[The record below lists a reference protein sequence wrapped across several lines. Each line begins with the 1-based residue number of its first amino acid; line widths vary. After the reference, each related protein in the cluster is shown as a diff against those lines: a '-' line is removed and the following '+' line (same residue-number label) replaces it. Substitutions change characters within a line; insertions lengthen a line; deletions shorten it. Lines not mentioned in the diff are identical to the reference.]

1 MKTEEDDRADL
12 RVRPFFLLFV
22 IPVRAGAYAFRG
34 GECMAYGE
42 TQKTA
47 PKEHALN
54 MQNRARLSLTG
65 VVDVNG
71 FDEGLIALA
80 TAQGPLAIRGE
91 GLHIDRI
98 DLTAGELEVRGKI
111 RELSYEEPETGGGFW
126 SRLFG

>member
-1 MKTEEDDRADL
+1 
-12 RVRPFFLLFV
+12 
-22 IPVRAGAYAFRG
+22 
-34 GECMAYGE
+34 MAYVE
-42 TQKTA
+42 TQKA
-47 PKEHALN
+47 QQKEHSLN

-65 VVDVNG
+65 VTDVNG

-98 DLTAGELEVRGKI
+98 DLTAGELEVRGKL
-111 RELSYEEPETGGGFW
+111 RELSYEEPAAEGGFW